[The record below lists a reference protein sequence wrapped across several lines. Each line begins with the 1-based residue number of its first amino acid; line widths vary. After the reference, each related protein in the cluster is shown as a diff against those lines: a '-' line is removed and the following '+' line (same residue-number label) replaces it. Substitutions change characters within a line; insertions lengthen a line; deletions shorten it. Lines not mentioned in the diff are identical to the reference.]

1 MYGNQDQPKL
11 SDGMQ
16 RIDQMRKVGPPRKKG
31 DLSKTS
37 KNRISRPRNK
47 LFMVSYAMVQQ
58 LLQIPDQ

>member
-16 RIDQMRKVGPPRKKG
+16 RVDQMRKVGPPRKIG

-37 KNRISRPRNK
+37 KNGISRHRNK
-47 LFMVSYAMVQQ
+47 LFMVSYAMV
-58 LLQIPDQ
+58 